1 MLIYNSIMIFLIATL
16 SVCSYQIYKQDFQSS
31 SMQAKVINTAF
42 YSSIILVNALVL
54 ARSVLVIRKTLQSLH
69 NAFPNEKLIKIHV
82 VNSCVT
88 SITFFLST
96 FLLMLEAKERQNDKI
111 KFFNQLAYVIALAF
125 QLYMDMF
132 LLYVIQRFTRLGVRK
147 NEKDKVL
154 GR

>member
-1 MLIYNSIMIFLIATL
+1 
-16 SVCSYQIYKQDFQSS
+16 
-31 SMQAKVINTAF
+31 MQAKVINTAF

-69 NAFPNEKLIKIHV
+69 NAFPNEKLIRIHV

-111 KFFNQLAYVIALAF
+111 KFFN
-125 QLYMDMF
+125 
-132 LLYVIQRFTRLGVRK
+132 
-147 NEKDKVL
+147 
-154 GR
+154 